1 MANIWEKPIST
12 LAGNLNSSLS
22 YLITTVCVGQ
32 TWFIYWPYTTWL
44 FGNWLVM
51 KKKKKMRWDM
61 KTKLWLIQIRSCLT
75 ACRSGGQS
83 GSRNCLN
90 GSPAALDCTLAI
102 QPASHCQPLLGGA
115 SEPRLCV
122 ETISCYVIRSVGA
135 VCVIWTFLSR
145 NSSYLC
151 RAFAL

>member
-1 MANIWEKPIST
+1 MMYFWPLPWCKFGKRRIKK
-12 LAGNLNSSLS
+12 
-22 YLITTVCVGQ
+22 Q
-32 TWFIYWPYTTWL
+32 TWSVSWTNMIYLLTIYYMIIWQ
-44 FGNWLVM
+44 LVGFERV
-51 KKKKKMRWDM
+51 KKMRWDM